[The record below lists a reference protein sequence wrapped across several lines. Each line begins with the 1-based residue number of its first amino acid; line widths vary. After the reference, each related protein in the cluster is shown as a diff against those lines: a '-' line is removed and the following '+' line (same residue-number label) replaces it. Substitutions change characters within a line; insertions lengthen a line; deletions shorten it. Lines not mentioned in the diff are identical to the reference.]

1 MIGSGESLAVM
12 ALFRDSKTPFS
23 NDDVAA
29 IKTVS
34 PLFALSL
41 ARAVKAGEGEH
52 DEPQEGKGPPPVDG
66 EKTKKKDPADWWKN
80 GEAPP
85 F

>member
-1 MIGSGESLAVM
+1 MGETLGVM
-12 ALFRDSKTPFS
+12 ALFRDRKTPFS
-23 NDDVAA
+23 DDDVAA
-29 IKTVS
+29 VKAIC

-41 ARAVKAGEGEH
+41 ADCVKAKDPGEPDSDDGIM
-52 DEPQEGKGPPPVDG
+52 DEPPQKDDKP
-66 EKTKKKDPADWWKN
+66 KKKDPADWWKS

>member
-1 MIGSGESLAVM
+1 
-12 ALFRDSKTPFS
+12 
-23 NDDVAA
+23 VAA
-29 IKTVS
+29 IKTMS

-52 DEPQEGKGPPPVDG
+52 DDAPPDGPPEGHLG
-66 EKTKKKDPADWWKN
+66 EPPTDEPKPKKKDPADWWKN